1 MARRS
6 PEAEARYKEYQ
17 KKYHAER
24 NARARYSYE
33 KLEKAYRVTVKGK
46 NLSAEF
52 MQSRAPGVT
61 GETPWDKDLTVHPRK
76 WRRYGMPK
84 DLPDMVDDYEFEG
97 KRIHRFFIDPRML
110 FDCSLFDNM
119 TDEEIAYFNDEKHW
133 SGDIPKNYDHLT
145 LENQLEGK
153 PGVYGYLVHVNRGRK
168 EKNNPPRGRS
178 RYKRKDGKELVWDDP
193 RLDADRKSVV

>member
-6 PEAEARYKEYQ
+6 PEAEARYKAYQ

-33 KLEKAYRVTVKGK
+33 RLEKVYRVTVKGK

-61 GETPWDKDLTVHPRK
+61 GETPWEKDLTVHPRK

-84 DLPDMVDDYEFEG
+84 DLPTMVDDYKFEG
-97 KRIHRFFIDPRML
+97 KRVRRFFIDPRMH
-110 FDCSLFDNM
+110 FDCSL
-119 TDEEIAYFNDEKHW
+119 I
-133 SGDIPKNYDHLT
+133 SGTRRGSSTWYDAT
-145 LENQLEGK
+145 
-153 PGVYGYLVHVNRGRK
+153 
-168 EKNNPPRGRS
+168 S
-178 RYKRKDGKELVWDDP
+178 T
-193 RLDADRKSVV
+193 ASVFTTHQSSGNESIHASQSFVRQI